1 MSQKLQVY
9 HTPDIAVT
17 FDPSICIH
25 SAVCIRGLP
34 AVFDVSRADWVHPG
48 AASSDDVQALVARC
62 PSGALQAVRAG
73 HPPPKATGG
82 GEAVSVTFTSDGPVR
97 IRGMLDLE
105 LPTGVKERREGSVA
119 VCRCGQTK
127 NDPWCDGSHARAGF
141 RSPRRS

>member
-1 MSQKLQVY
+1 MRKKLQVY

-17 FDPSICIH
+17 FDPNICIH

-48 AASSDDVQALVARC
+48 AASSEEVQALVARC

-73 HPPPKATGG
+73 HPQPKAGG
-82 GEAVSVTFTSDGPVR
+82 GQAVSVTFTSDGPVR
-97 IRGMLDLE
+97 IGGMLDLE

>member
-1 MSQKLQVY
+1 MSKKLQVY
-9 HTPDIAVT
+9 HTPEIAVT
-17 FDPSICIH
+17 FDPNICIH

-48 AASSDDVQALVARC
+48 AASADEVQALVARC

-73 HPPPKATGG
+73 HAPAQTAAAGGAT
-82 GEAVSVTFTSDGPVR
+82 VMLQSDGPLL
-97 IRGMLDLE
+97 IRGTLDLT

-119 VCRCGQTK
+119 VCRCGQTQ
-127 NDPWCDGSHARAGF
+127 NDPWCDGSHARSGF

>member
-1 MSQKLQVY
+1 MSKKLQVY
-9 HTPDIAVT
+9 HTPEIAVT
-17 FDPSICIH
+17 FNPSLCIH

-48 AASSDDVQALVARC
+48 AASADEVQALVARC

-73 HPPPKATGG
+73 HAPARTAAVGGAT
-82 GEAVSVTFTSDGPVR
+82 VTFQSDGPVL
-97 IRGMLDLE
+97 IRGALDLT

-119 VCRCGQTK
+119 VCRCGQTQ